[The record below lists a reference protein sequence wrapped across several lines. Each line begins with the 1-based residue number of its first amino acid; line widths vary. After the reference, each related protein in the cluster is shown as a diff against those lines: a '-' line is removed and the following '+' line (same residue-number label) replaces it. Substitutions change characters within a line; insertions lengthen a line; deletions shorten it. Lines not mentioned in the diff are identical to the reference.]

1 MQQNKVKSDILMLVS
16 NTIKEDGSSKLITVA
31 GATGT
36 GKTVLLS
43 SLFYDAL
50 TAEFGKQVAGRKLKV
65 AMIVNHDEQRTV
77 YSAIAKRLKATFG
90 EEPVVFKP
98 TEYLNTYMKKQEEFD
113 VVLVDEAH
121 LVWTQ
126 GHMAAW
132 INAHFKMFGTENQLR
147 ALAKTAKVT
156 IAIFD
161 PKQILRADQSWE
173 EEAIED
179 LIHGSDVTY
188 SLTQQYRIQAN
199 EQTRDW
205 IDSFVSGTLKPIP
218 HDFKYDL
225 RVFDD
230 AQKLFETIQMRDNEF
245 GLSRLLATF
254 DWEYK
259 LKKREGGEPWMVT
272 AGTLTKPWNLQTL
285 GRNKSLAWSE
295 DPVTI
300 DEVGSTFTIQ
310 GLDLNYAGVILG
322 TSIKYRDGKIVIDA
336 GESHDKNATK
346 TRVSDGLSAE
356 EHLRN
361 ALNVLMKRAVHGLYL
376 YAVDD
381 ELRNKLL
388 RI

>member
-1 MQQNKVKSDILMLVS
+1 
-16 NTIKEDGSSKLITVA
+16 
-31 GATGT
+31 
-36 GKTVLLS
+36 
-43 SLFYDAL
+43 
-50 TAEFGKQVAGRKLKV
+50 
-65 AMIVNHDEQRTV
+65 
-77 YSAIAKRLKATFG
+77 
-90 EEPVVFKP
+90 
-98 TEYLNTYMKKQEEFD
+98 
-113 VVLVDEAH
+113 
-121 LVWTQ
+121 
-126 GHMAAW
+126 MAAW